1 MDIKKIVKS
10 VSRRKSTITIIC
22 VWTILV
28 ALIVIKAYW
37 LSYSTRNRLK
47 YYKPIYPGY
56 DLSGADCLD
65 LLIIGV
71 AGLMV
76 GLFLNDVK
84 EMIYGYIATMLSVF
98 LVSVIYISIYIWYVL
113 DFRTIFSLNPFEW
126 ELAVYTAASIAFA
139 LMVPWIIG
147 ICLVSL
153 VIGAFLRTWM
163 GWS

>member
-1 MDIKKIVKS
+1 
-10 VSRRKSTITIIC
+10 
-22 VWTILV
+22 
-28 ALIVIKAYW
+28 
-37 LSYSTRNRLK
+37 
-47 YYKPIYPGY
+47 
-56 DLSGADCLD
+56 